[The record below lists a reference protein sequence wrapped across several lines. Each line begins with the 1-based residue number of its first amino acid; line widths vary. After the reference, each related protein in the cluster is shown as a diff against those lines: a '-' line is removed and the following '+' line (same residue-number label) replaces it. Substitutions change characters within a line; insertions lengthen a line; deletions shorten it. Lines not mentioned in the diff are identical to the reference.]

1 MMKSAVPKR
10 LCDRNERE
18 RAFAL
23 VRKLSVAASLKPP
36 AKPACGVLIPL
47 LSFPKII
54 HYNAFMSKQHIVSAL
69 VENRAGT
76 LSRVSG
82 LFSRRGFNI
91 DSLTVGE
98 TEDPS
103 ISRLTIAV
111 QGGAEIEQVVKQLGK
126 LVDVIAV
133 RELDKSACIR
143 RGIMLVKVGADEKN
157 RPNVIQV
164 AGIFRA
170 RIIDVSAATVT
181 IEATGDAEKLE
192 GLLLLLRPYGILELA
207 RTGLTALE
215 RGSKMLTQ

>member
-1 MMKSAVPKR
+1 
-10 LCDRNERE
+10 
-18 RAFAL
+18 
-23 VRKLSVAASLKPP
+23 
-36 AKPACGVLIPL
+36 
-47 LSFPKII
+47 
-54 HYNAFMSKQHIVSAL
+54 MSKQHIVSAL

-103 ISRLTIAV
+103 ISRLTIAA

-133 RELDKSACIR
+133 RELDKSACIE
-143 RGIMLVKVGADEKN
+143 RGIMLVKVVADEKT

-170 RIIDVSAATVT
+170 RIIDVSPTTIT

-192 GLLLLLRPYGILELA
+192 GLLLLLRPYGIMELA

>member
-1 MMKSAVPKR
+1 MGKKGIV
-10 LCDRNERE
+10 
-18 RAFAL
+18 
-23 VRKLSVAASLKPP
+23 
-36 AKPACGVLIPL
+36 
-47 LSFPKII
+47 
-54 HYNAFMSKQHIVSAL
+54 KQHIVSAL

-103 ISRLTIAV
+103 VSRMTIAV
-111 QGGAEIEQVVKQLGK
+111 TGEERILDQIIKQLEK

-133 RELDKSACIR
+133 RGLDSSTCLR
-143 RGIMLVKVGADEKN
+143 REIMLVKIGVDEKN
-157 RPNVIQV
+157 RPAVLEI

-170 RIIDVSAATVT
+170 RVVDVSQSTITV
-181 IEATGDAEKLE
+181 EATGNTEKLN

-207 RTGLTALE
+207 RTGLVALE
-215 RGSKMLTQ
+215 RGANVLSVNSTV